1 MYTRLSSTLAASMA
15 FDIKPE
21 FTISEDKSHLKLV
34 GQVTGNS
41 LVFPSFSLARHAVH
55 VAYPPELGGNVQIVT
70 KDSGL
75 FTVTISLTKAKLDLV
90 ENKQMFLRLFIQRV
104 DVVGNN

>member
-21 FTISEDKSHLKLV
+21 FTISEDKSHIKVV
-34 GQVTGNS
+34 GQVIGKS
-41 LVFPSFSLARHAVH
+41 LVFPSFSLARHAIH
-55 VAYPPELGGNVQIVT
+55 VAYPAELGGNVQIVT
-70 KDSGL
+70 KDSGIV
-75 FTVTISLTKAKLDLV
+75 TVVITLTQAKLDLA
-90 ENKQMFLRLFIQRV
+90 ENKPMFLRLFIQRV